1 MTSAV
6 SAAAAT
12 RYAQRGLIG
21 RIRSHPAGNVTIV
34 FLVAVALCI
43 VAGLAV
49 PEHFRFLSPAN
60 LNILMRAIPI
70 IGIISLGVGILMIS
84 GEYDLSVGAAF
95 GLSSY
100 VMVLAFT
107 SGVPILAAVVLALA
121 VGVVIGLANGWITLS
136 FGIPSFITT
145 LGTLFILR
153 SGGRIVSGNTPIS
166 FFPPDWFQ
174 SALTG
179 NLFGMVQM
187 QFVWFVLLALFAYLL
202 LNRHWLGNH
211 FYAVGGNRRA
221 AVQVGINVTRTK
233 LTAFAIC
240 SLFAVLA
247 GILSV
252 TRINSG
258 TTETQLFI
266 ELEAVAVCVMGGL
279 ALTGGRGTIL
289 GIFIGACMFHLVKDV
304 ILLARLPGFYL
315 DFFVGLTIVFG
326 VTMNQF
332 AKKRY

>member
-1 MTSAV
+1 MTSAIT
-6 SAAAAT
+6 AASAT
-12 RYAQRGLIG
+12 RYRRANFLS

-34 FLVAVALCI
+34 FLVALGLCI
-43 VAGLAV
+43 VAGLVA
-49 PEHFRFLSPAN
+49 PEHFRFLSSAN
-60 LNILMRAIPI
+60 FNVLLRAIPV
-70 IGIISLGVGILMIS
+70 IGIISLGVGILMIA
-84 GEYDLSVGAAF
+84 GEYDLSVGATF
-95 GLSSY
+95 GLASY

-107 SGVPILAAVVLALA
+107 SGAPIPAAIALALI
-121 VGVVIGLANGWITLS
+121 VGAAIGLVNGWITLQ

-153 SGGRIVSGNTPIS
+153 SGGRILSGNKPIS
-166 FFPPDWFQ
+166 FFPPNWLQ
-174 SALTG
+174 TALTG
-179 NLFGMVQM
+179 NVFGVQM
-187 QFVWFVLLALFAYLL
+187 QFVWFVLLAGFAYLL

-221 AVQVGINVTRTK
+221 AIQVGVNATRTK
-233 LTAFAIC
+233 CIAFVLC

-252 TRINSG
+252 TRVNSG
-258 TTETQLFI
+258 TTETQAFI

-279 ALTGGRGTIL
+279 ALTGGRGSIL
-289 GIFIGACMFHLVKDV
+289 GIFVGACMFHLVSDV

-326 VTMNQF
+326 VTMNQV
-332 AKKRY
+332 AKKKY